1 MVWYKT
7 KKEILERMGRHEK
20 NVRGLD
26 RAIKRGEVIEQDW
39 MWGYKL
45 DLLVEV
51 INKQKKE
58 IEELKKSEFTWGD
71 LEEAK
76 AQWEYWEE
84 RCREYWRKMNLM
96 VEVVYDVIKP
106 RLGNKLEPFSEF
118 KEAIFERVKELDVGS
133 HI

>member
-1 MVWYKT
+1 MWYKT
-7 KKEILERMGRHEK
+7 KKEILERMGRNEK
-20 NVRGLD
+20 SVRSLD

-71 LEEAK
+71 LEEAQANAK
-76 AQWEYWEE
+76 YWEDLYN
-84 RCREYWRKMNLM
+84 RECEEEDKRIFKAFQWIKQKVKW
-96 VEVVYDVIKP
+96 VEW
-106 RLGNKLEPFSEF
+106 EEF
-118 KEAIFERVKELDVGS
+118 HDRVMSNDE
-133 HI
+133 

>member
-20 NVRGLD
+20 NVRSLD
-26 RAIKRGEVIEQDW
+26 RAIKRGEVIEQGW

-51 INKQKKE
+51 IDKQKKE

-71 LEEAK
+71 LEEALANAK
-76 AQWEYWEE
+76 YWED
-84 RCREYWRKMNLM
+84 RAREYAEYCDKIVDVCYW
-96 VEVVYDVIKP
+96 VVKWQ
-106 RLGNKLEPFSEF
+106 LGSKFQQSKEEF
-118 KEAIFERVKELDVGS
+118 KEGIQFMVKRD
-133 HI
+133 